1 MYLACGY
8 TDLSRGIDGLAT
20 IVEQQFQLDPCT
32 DTLFLFC
39 GRRTDRIK
47 ALYWEGDGSLLLYK
61 RLEKGRFQWPRNENE
76 ALSITPQ
83 QYRYN
88 TDDFRLWAKSIG
100 NSAERF
106 VDYFLKCGS
115 SQEQGYKSCV
125 ALMKYGEKYGKEK
138 LKRTCKRMLEIST
151 VPSIRTIAIILKTA
165 RSLKEKHLRRLTVK
179 NSKKRVTLTRSL
191 FCFGWASE
199 PDLSVNELFLDCGF
213 ALAQVQLKE
222 RRQCGS
228 AGGEGAVQTPCSCGS
243 RSGIHNVHIII
254 VFSFFDT

>member
-115 SQEQGYKSCV
+115 SQEQGYKS
-125 ALMKYGEKYGKEK
+125 
-138 LKRTCKRMLEIST
+138 
-151 VPSIRTIAIILKTA
+151 
-165 RSLKEKHLRRLTVK
+165 LKEKHLRRLTVK

-222 RRQCGS
+222 RWQCGS